1 MHRGNVS
8 RRLFAA
14 AEEESYE
21 QQHRADTIHN
31 TLASMEQ
38 NLEHNYD
45 LHQHEEI
52 PIPHV
57 LCPAHVAAVQLAEE
71 RRRQIAIETK
81 LEQENQIKS
90 SSFDG

>member
-21 QQHRADTIHN
+21 QQHRADTINN

-52 PIPHV
+52 QIPHV
-57 LCPAHVAAVQLAEE
+57 LYPAHVAAVQLAEK
-71 RRRQIAIETK
+71 RRQIAIGIK
-81 LEQENQIKS
+81 LEPENQIKS